1 MSVFAKVSDTANRL
15 TGGVQQSVRRARLE
29 GERRVLQ
36 RQHRAALE
44 ELGRRVVALAQAG
57 GPADE
62 RVSPEMATIEAKEM
76 EIEAKSSEIDALNR
90 VEAAAEHPQ

>member
-1 MSVFAKVSDTANRL
+1 L
-15 TGGVQQSVRRARLE
+15 AR
-29 GERRVLQ
+29 
-36 RQHRAALE
+36 
-44 ELGRRVVALAQAG
+44 AG